1 LATTTLQ
8 TAKQIEP
15 FLLEVRREIH
25 RHAELSFQEHWTADF
40 ISAKLKEM
48 GLTPRRIAG
57 TGVIAVLDGSRP
69 GPTIALRADIDAL
82 PIQEESGAPY
92 SSLNKGAMHA
102 CAHDAHTTIVLGAAR
117 LLWQKRDQLVGRVKL
132 LFQPAEETP
141 PGGAIKMIE
150 EGALENPKVDAMI
163 ALHHAIELPVGT
175 IGIHYGQLMASA
187 DFFRIIFKTRGGG
200 GSAPQRG
207 VDGIVLAGLAISAL
221 QTISSRMVD
230 PLDPFVLSM
239 GTIHGGVKNN
249 VLADRVEITGTT
261 RALSPQLRNRIPDM
275 MKTIL
280 DGVVASQ
287 RGEYELQYERGY
299 PPLSN
304 NDAMID
310 LVKKTGEEII
320 GSDSVIK
327 VPSIMA
333 ADDLAY
339 FFEKVPGAYFWLGV
353 SNREKNITAPAH
365 SSKFNIDEN
374 SLAIGTAIMAR
385 AAEHYLT
392 AKPEK

>member
-15 FLLEVRREIH
+15 FLLEIRREIH

-40 ISAKLKEM
+40 ISAKLREI
-48 GLTPRRIAG
+48 GLSPKRIAG
-57 TGVIAVLDGSRP
+57 TGVVAVLEGNKP
-69 GPTIALRADIDAL
+69 GPAIGLRADIDAL

-92 SSLNKGAMHA
+92 SSVNKGVMHA
-102 CAHDAHTTIVLGAAR
+102 CAHDAHTTIVLGAAT
-117 LLWQKRDQLVGRVKL
+117 LLCQKRDQLSGKVKFV
-132 LFQPAEETP
+132 FQPAEETP
-141 PGGAIKMIE
+141 PGGAIKTIE

-187 DFFRIIFKTRGGG
+187 DFFKIILKTKGGG
-200 GSAPQRG
+200 GSAPHRG
-207 VDGIVLAGLAISAL
+207 VDGIVFAGLAISAL

-261 RALSPQLRNRIPDM
+261 RALSPELRNRIPDM
-275 MKTIL
+275 MRTIL
-280 DGVVASQ
+280 DGVAVSQ

-299 PPLSN
+299 PPLVN
-304 NDAMID
+304 NDSMVD
-310 LVKKTGEEII
+310 LVKQAGEEVI
-320 GSDSVIK
+320 GPKSVIK
-327 VPSIMA
+327 VPPIMA

-339 FFEKVPGAYFWLGV
+339 FLEKVPGAYFWLGV
-353 SNREKNITAPAH
+353 SNRDNGIIAPAH

-385 AAEHYLT
+385 TAEHYLA
-392 AKPEK
+392 AKPAK